1 MNKGRIFVAILA
13 AALALT
19 VPQTSGAPTPDYI
32 RLHVIANSDG
42 DYDQSVKLQVRDAV
56 RETAA
61 NLLAGCE
68 DAGRAYEILGQ
79 SLPQIERAAAE
90 RATEIGYDGE
100 VRAVIGE
107 FEFPDRVYGEE
118 LVPAGVY
125 RAVRVILG
133 EGAGKNWWCVVYP
146 SMCLPEDLPA
156 GTEVHFYSSV
166 GNWIAGWFHHEE
178 GA

>member
-19 VPQTSGAPTPDYI
+19 VPQASGAPTPDYI

-42 DYDQSVKLQVRDAV
+42 DYDQAIKLRVRDAV
-56 RETAA
+56 RETTAD
-61 NLLAGCE
+61 LLAGCDGAE
-68 DAGRAYEILGQ
+68 NAYETLRQ

-90 RATEIGYDGE
+90 AAKQAGYGGE
-100 VRAVIGE
+100 VRASIGE

-133 EGAGKNWWCVVYP
+133 EGQGKNWWCVVYP
-146 SMCLPEDLPA
+146 SMCLPEEMPPDA
-156 GTEVHFYSSV
+156 EVTFYSSV
-166 GNWIAGWFHHEE
+166 GNWIAGLFRHEE